1 MLNLVH
7 NNPQKTFAYTQLLL
21 FRLKISFFKRLLK
34 SNIMAKTQLP
44 DAILVNKYIAGD
56 ENSLAILVERHQ
68 SKIYSYIYSKVS
80 DRDLTEDIFQD
91 TFFKVIHTL
100 KSKKYYNEEGKFLSW
115 VLRIASN
122 LIVDKFRE
130 DKKMPLKRDTEDF
143 PVFTFMKDNSLNA
156 EKIIIKNQV
165 DIDLKKIIQ
174 KLPHDQKEVLMM
186 RYYSDMS
193 FKEIADLTGV
203 SVNTTLGRMRY
214 AISNLRKVIEKNQIY
229 LPT

>member
-1 MLNLVH
+1 
-7 NNPQKTFAYTQLLL
+7 
-21 FRLKISFFKRLLK
+21 
-34 SNIMAKTQLP
+34 MAKTQLP
-44 DAILVNKYIAGD
+44 DAILVNRYIDGD

-68 SKIYSYIYSKVS
+68 SKIYGYIYSKVS
-80 DRDLTEDIFQD
+80 DRDLTEDIFQE

-115 VLRIASN
+115 VLRIANN
-122 LIVDKFRE
+122 LIVDKFRN
-130 DKKMPLKRDTEDF
+130 DKKMLMKRDTDEF
-143 PVFTFMKDNSLNA
+143 SVFSSLTDNAPNI
-156 EKIIIKNQV
+156 EKELIKNQV

-193 FKEIADLTGV
+193 FKEIADITGV

-214 AISNLRKVIEKNQIY
+214 AITNLRKVIEKNQIY
-229 LPT
+229 LPS